1 MFSKSKLH
9 LYIQSFSNST
19 PFSMLYCVKSLNKLT
34 SVFHQ
39 SSIPNPSQNTPNL
52 SWPITMIHSLNRGLS
67 LALLKPVHS
76 SQISRIQSNSIG
88 LFLPNEHN
96 KLIGHSNISE
106 PKQRAPSGPDLCSS
120 FDLGTT
126 AAIVGFPFS
135 HAHVHCCPAA
145 ANGTWNTQESSCQS
159 FHGNSML
166 PEEVPSSLWLGFPH
180 TDEKVEELADFKLHT
195 VRSSRQGTQPRRVII
210 NHYLINWNFL
220 SCKNWMN
227 CSIKLIKMDKKWM
240 DIKYQSGWS
249 ISNNVPLC
257 RAAQLNG

>member
-96 KLIGHSNISE
+96 KLIGHSHISE

-210 NHYLINWNFL
+210 NHYLINCNFL

-240 DIKYQSGWS
+240 DLK
-249 ISNNVPLC
+249 
-257 RAAQLNG
+257 